1 MNIENKDKEP
11 IVTCP
16 AIPADAEGIAHVVET
31 TWLSTYPNEEYKI
44 TEEDINEILKNRKS
58 PEEIEKTRQNI
69 IEEKP
74 DQKIFVAKQGEDI
87 IGFCNAIKKPDFNQ
101 LKAIYVLPE
110 YQGQC
115 IGQKLWDQVFT
126 FFNDNNNKIIVHVAT
141 YNQKAIDFYK
151 KLGFEETGK
160 NFSQERFRMKSG
172 SIIPETE
179 LCIER
184 NDKLIK

>member
-1 MNIENKDKEP
+1 M
-11 IVTCP
+11 
-16 AIPADAEGIAHVVET
+16 
-31 TWLSTYPNEEYKI
+31 
-44 TEEDINEILKNRKS
+44 
-58 PEEIEKTRQNI
+58 
-69 IEEKP
+69 
-74 DQKIFVAKQGEDI
+74 
-87 IGFCNAIKKPDFNQ
+87 
-101 LKAIYVLPE
+101 
-110 YQGQC
+110 
-115 IGQKLWDQVFT
+115 
-126 FFNDNNNKIIVHVAT
+126 AT